1 MSKNIY
7 DMLNDYNINFDELK
21 EEGFNDIEKKKIK
34 YNFKKS
40 INKENKKS
48 NKRKKTIIAATFIG
62 ALFIGFIG
70 TDVGATVVYG
80 IKMASYEIATFLG
93 IKKDLSSYKTVVN
106 KTLSNYELEIKLNE
120 IILDND
126 ELIISSTFK
135 PKDEKLEGKS
145 IFLIPEV
152 FVNGSSLGV
161 TMAGGL
167 GGIIIDDSGYSTAME
182 YSFKEEEYNGD
193 LDIKITY
200 RDMFINQEFK
210 RTEPITFEFTTSS
223 EELANNTK
231 KIELNN
237 TFTLASGEEIKLNKY
252 TSNVISEK
260 IYYSIDRKGKDETP
274 YYIKLKGQDNEG
286 NKIAFTLSKGTSNW
300 GVLKLDNKE
309 YKISETATSITL
321 APYAI
326 QFPIENNKSDNNIEQ
341 INDNDLTQ
349 IGEEFSIQI
358 N

>member
-182 YSFKEEEYNGD
+182 CSFKEEEYNGD

-237 TFTLASGEEIKLNKY
+237 TFTLASGEEIKL
-252 TSNVISEK
+252 ISEK

-274 YYIKLKGQDNEG
+274 YYLKLKGQDNEG